1 MTDSKN
7 LQKTLFTFHHEASIL
22 LRSSWSDS
30 PRPIERFLNIIE
42 TDETIFAYLEDCVGN
57 HTPHGFSASEE
68 FDAVSTRQMGST
80 FGPFSVVPEEE
91 SAQVYLVL
99 KELVERNIQGHSMLF
114 YGYANGSK
122 KYADMYKGFLNNVA
136 QRLISNIEIYL
147 RLAGIE
153 MGMGNSGG
161 HVTTNFNGPV
171 GSAQFNQP
179 SGEAVVYAMQN
190 NGINAREL
198 NEMLDS
204 VFSAAESNL
213 DDVETLK
220 DIKEN
225 LESIREQ
232 VTSDKPKRGII
243 KGAVSFLRGINAST
257 QFSAAL
263 AELFEFLSDHGIKIP
278 PFA

>member
-7 LQKTLFTFHHEASIL
+7 LQKTLFTFHHEASVL
-22 LRSSWSDS
+22 LRSGWSDS
-30 PRPIERFLNIIE
+30 PRPIERFLSIIE
-42 TDETIFAYLEDCVGN
+42 SDEMISAYLEDCIDN
-57 HTPHGFSASEE
+57 HTPRGFNVSEE
-68 FDAVSTRQMGST
+68 FDAVSRQMGST

-91 SAQVYLVL
+91 SAQVYLIL

-122 KYADMYKGFLNNVA
+122 KYADMYKGFLDGVA
-136 QRLISNIEIYL
+136 QRLISNVEGYL

-171 GSAQFNQP
+171 GSAQLNQP
-179 SGEAVVYAMQN
+179 SGEAVVYATQN

-198 NEMLDS
+198 NEILDS
-204 VFSAAESNL
+204 VLSAAESNL
-213 DDVETLK
+213 DDVEVLK
-220 DIKEN
+220 DIEEN

-243 KGAVSFLRGINAST
+243 RGAVSFLRGISAST

-263 AELFEFLSDHGIKIP
+263 AELVEFLSDHGIPILP
-278 PFA
+278 SA

>member
-7 LQKTLFTFHHEASIL
+7 LQKTLFTFHHEASVL

-30 PRPIERFLNIIE
+30 PRPIERFLSIIE
-42 TDETIFAYLEDCVGN
+42 TDEMISAYLEDCVDK
-57 HTPHGFSASEE
+57 HTPHGFNASEE
-68 FDAVSTRQMGST
+68 LDAVSKQMGST

-91 SAQVYLVL
+91 SAQVYLIL
-99 KELVERNIQGHSMLF
+99 KELVARNIQGHSMLF

-122 KYADMYKGFLNNVA
+122 KYADMYKGFLDGVA
-136 QRLISNIEIYL
+136 QRLISNVEGYL

-153 MGMGNSGG
+153 MGIGNSGG

-179 SGEAVVYAMQN
+179 SGEAVVYATQN

-198 NEMLDS
+198 NEVLDS
-204 VFSAAESNL
+204 VLSAAESNL
-213 DDVETLK
+213 DDVEVLK
-220 DIKEN
+220 DIEEN

-243 KGAVSFLRGINAST
+243 RGAVSFLRGINASA

-263 AELFEFLSDHGIKIP
+263 AELVEFLSDHGIPILP
-278 PFA
+278 SA